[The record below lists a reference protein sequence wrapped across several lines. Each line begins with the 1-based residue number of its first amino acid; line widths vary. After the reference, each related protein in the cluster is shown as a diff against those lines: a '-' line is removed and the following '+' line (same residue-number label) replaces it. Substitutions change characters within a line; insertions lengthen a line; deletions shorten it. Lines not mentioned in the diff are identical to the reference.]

1 MSSVLGVV
9 DYVVIGL
16 MLSVSASVGLFFR
29 FTGGRQKTTQEFL
42 MAGKNM
48 SIGPVAFSL
57 MATYMS
63 AISVLGIPAETY
75 MHGTQFLM
83 WMIGM
88 PLGGLIAAYGMLPVF
103 FQMDVSTAYEVIFFN
118 LVRFNNLPAVIFI
131 IECKRRSVR
140 FMS

>member
-1 MSSVLGVV
+1 MSSLLGIA
-9 DYVVIGL
+9 DYIVIGL
-16 MLSVSASVGLFFR
+16 MLSVSACVGLYFR

-75 MHGTQFLM
+75 LHGTQFFM
-83 WMIGM
+83 WVVGM
-88 PLGGLIAAYGMLPVF
+88 PVGSLIAAYGLIPVF
-103 FQMDVSTAYEVIFFN
+103 FDLEVSTAYEVRTTSQHLFKIW
-118 LVRFNNLPAVIFI
+118 
-131 IECKRRSVR
+131 KQ
-140 FMS
+140 